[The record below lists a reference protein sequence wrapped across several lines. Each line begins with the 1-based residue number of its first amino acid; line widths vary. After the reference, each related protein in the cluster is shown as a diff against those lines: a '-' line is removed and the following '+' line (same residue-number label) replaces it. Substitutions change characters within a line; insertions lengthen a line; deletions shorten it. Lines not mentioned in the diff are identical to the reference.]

1 MSHIMRTKPPLPR
14 SAWGRGDL
22 TPPNIPDYENNLAFA
37 PRVTYRD
44 VRKHARELAK
54 KKDDIFYS
62 GNGWFRCGYI
72 WVYKNLKISTSSLDK
87 EHLKLKDFGRVKM
100 ILDAIYGD

>member
-1 MSHIMRTKPPLPR
+1 MTCITRSKPTLPK
-14 SAWGRGDL
+14 SAWGKGDL
-22 TPPNIPDYENNLAFA
+22 TSPNVPDYKDDLVFEPKL
-37 PRVTYRD
+37 TYRD

-72 WVYKNLKISTSSLDK
+72 WVYKNLKISTCSLDK